1 MDDSIRQDGLVI
13 SIPSLFSYLDRLYN
27 IFLIFLYVVGLQRK
41 DFDLYCY
48 CNLNKFYWAMVV
60 PTTADYQVADMH

>member
-1 MDDSIRQDGLVI
+1 MDDSFRQDGLVI

-27 IFLIFLYVVGLQRK
+27 IFYIFLYVVGLQRK

-48 CNLNKFYWAMVV
+48 CNLNKFYWSIIVV
-60 PTTADYQVADMH
+60 PTTADY

>member
-1 MDDSIRQDGLVI
+1 MDDSFRQDGLVI

-27 IFLIFLYVVGLQRK
+27 IFYIFLYGLQRK

-48 CNLNKFYWAMVV
+48 CNINKFYWSIIVV
-60 PTTADYQVADMH
+60 STTADYQVADMH

>member
-1 MDDSIRQDGLVI
+1 MDDSFRQDALVI
-13 SIPSLFSYLDRLYN
+13 LIPSLFSYLDRLYN
-27 IFLIFLYVVGLQRK
+27 IFYTFYIFLYVVGLQRK

-48 CNLNKFYWAMVV
+48 CNLNKSYW